1 MKGTIEEFCNGKVT
15 ITNESGEIAVL
26 PYISNGNFN
35 HSYIGETVE
44 LVIDEN
50 GVAVDCINKRH
61 RL

>member
-1 MKGTIEEFCNGKVT
+1 MKGIIEGFTNGK
-15 ITNESGEIAVL
+15 ITLTDDSGDSIVIS
-26 PYISNGNFN
+26 YISNGNFN

-61 RL
+61 RS